1 MGVSNRKYIITAS
14 WMVFYTCNKH
24 CESSREIAWE
34 IIVVVVFVQVKN
46 AQDLDFGI
54 MKWTYIVFILSSQ
67 DCLVYFEWIYVFT
80 SFIDRYLIT
89 DILG

>member
-1 MGVSNRKYIITAS
+1 
-14 WMVFYTCNKH
+14 
-24 CESSREIAWE
+24 
-34 IIVVVVFVQVKN
+34 VVVVFLQVKN
-46 AQDLDFGI
+46 ADTQDLESWNGHS
-54 MKWTYIVFILSSQ
+54 VFILSSQ

>member
-1 MGVSNRKYIITAS
+1 
-14 WMVFYTCNKH
+14 
-24 CESSREIAWE
+24 
-34 IIVVVVFVQVKN
+34 VVVVFLQVVQVKN
-46 AQDLDFGI
+46 ADTQDLESWNGHS
-54 MKWTYIVFILSSQ
+54 VFILSSQ